1 MIPDPIP
8 TERLTLRPVTTADE
22 AALLRFRG
30 NPEVTRYLSHAPLDA
45 AENSTR
51 LRTMLSRAQA
61 STPEQF
67 DLCWAVVLRGT
78 GEVIG
83 DARTWT
89 AEAPSAPGPIPAGAA
104 ALGYL
109 IHQDYHGHGYGQE
122 AAGALVRWLFEDR
135 GIGTV
140 LAGVYEPNLPS
151 RRLLE
156 ALGFVPDHYFTAAQ
170 DRAGKGLP
178 SWRYRLDRPPAAGP
192 PTGHN

>member
-8 TERLTLRPVTTADE
+8 TERLTLRPVTAADE

-30 NPEVTRYLSHAPLDA
+30 NPEVTRYLSHAPLGA

-51 LRTMLSRAQA
+51 LRTMLSRAEA

-89 AEAPSAPGPIPAGAA
+89 ADAPSAPGPIPAA

-109 IHQDYHGHGYGQE
+109 VHTDHHGRGYGRE

-135 GIGTV
+135 GVGTV

-156 ALGFVPDHYFTAAQ
+156 TLGFVPDHYFTAAQ

-192 PTGHN
+192 PAGHN

>member
-1 MIPDPIP
+1 MIPDPTP
-8 TERLTLRPVTTADE
+8 TERLTLRPLTAADE

-51 LRTMLSRAQA
+51 LRTMLSRAEA

-67 DLCWAVVLRGT
+67 DLCWAVVLRAT

-89 AEAPSAPGPIPAGAA
+89 AEAPPAPGPIPAGAA

-109 IHQDYHGHGYGQE
+109 IHPDHHGHGYGRE
-122 AAGALVRWLFEDR
+122 AAGALVRWLLEDR